1 MCDVMMLN
9 VKCHYQSF
17 QEIIVFLAIPGEYMQ
32 PFEDEL
38 KGNPSIEMM
47 KQVVITAK
55 KRPEFPLAFNVN
67 PVS

>member
-1 MCDVMMLN
+1 MVPRI
-9 VKCHYQSF
+9 YY
-17 QEIIVFLAIPGEYMQ
+17 FLANPGDYMQ

-47 KQVVITAK
+47 KQVVIAAK
-55 KRPEFPLAFNVN
+55 KRPEFPIAFNVN